1 MMLSPNNP
9 SALDTLYGMVNEVEE
24 ILLNQDIQQSR
35 LYKMMD
41 TVKELNL
48 SDQETRNYQSRIW
61 ESVDAIRKSMP
72 PLDRLFRQLRK
83 LEKELDFQETPPM
96 PPKP

>member
-9 SALDTLYGMVNEVEE
+9 SALDTLSGMVDEVEE

-48 SDQETRNYQSRIW
+48 SD
-61 ESVDAIRKSMP
+61 
-72 PLDRLFRQLRK
+72 
-83 LEKELDFQETPPM
+83 
-96 PPKP
+96 